1 MKNAAIKYFGES
13 AKVFLFGSRAD
24 DSKKGGDIDLY
35 VETDFKHNLI
45 EKKIKMLGQ
54 LHLEL
59 GEQKIDII
67 INDLHRDKFIYKI
80 AQNEGVLL

>member
-1 MKNAAIKYFGES
+1 
-13 AKVFLFGSRAD
+13 
-24 DSKKGGDIDLY
+24 
-35 VETDFKHNLI
+35 
-45 EKKIKMLGQ
+45 MLGQ